1 MEPGAGRVADE
12 GEEEPVQKDGKR
24 DEARGRRAAVAELL
38 SRQAERDQI
47 GRSRSVVAAEERF
60 AEALS
65 AELRVHVQR
74 RGAQAVV
81 LERDRRDLLCD
92 EGAKRRDV
100 LLLFG
105 TGRESEHEVG
115 ILWPCRGR
123 RAASGVR
130 PSRRRRDRGKVAT
143 MEEHRAPGRPSLQV
157 GPVQPEEE
165 RKLVTIVFADLSGST
180 ALAERLDAEE
190 LRSVLTSFFN
200 ALANA
205 LQRYGG
211 TIDKY
216 AGAAVMAG
224 FGAPLGPQDGSP
236 RAIRAPPDMHGSSA

>member
-12 GEEEPVQKDGKR
+12 GEHEPVEKDGQR
-24 DEARGRRAAVAELL
+24 DEVRGRRAAVAELL

-47 GRSRSVVAAEERF
+47 WRSRGLVAAEERF

-74 RGAQAVV
+74 RGAEAVV

-92 EGAKRRDV
+92 EGAKCRDV

-105 TGRESEHEVG
+105 TRRESEHEVG

-130 PSRRRRDRGKVAT
+130 PSRRPPDTGKVAAL
-143 MEEHRAPGRPSLQV
+143 EEHRAAGRPYLQV
-157 GPVQPEEE
+157 GP
-165 RKLVTIVFADLSGST
+165 G
-180 ALAERLDAEE
+180 
-190 LRSVLTSFFN
+190 
-200 ALANA
+200 
-205 LQRYGG
+205 
-211 TIDKY
+211 
-216 AGAAVMAG
+216 
-224 FGAPLGPQDGSP
+224 
-236 RAIRAPPDMHGSSA
+236 